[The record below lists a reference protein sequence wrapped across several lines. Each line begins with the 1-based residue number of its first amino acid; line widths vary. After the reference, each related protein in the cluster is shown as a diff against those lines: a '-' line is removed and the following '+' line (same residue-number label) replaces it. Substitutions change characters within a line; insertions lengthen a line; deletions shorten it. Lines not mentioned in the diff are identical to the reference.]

1 MMKILLLED
10 DKLLKKAI
18 DIFLT
23 KKGHQVESFRDGL
36 LAVEAIVST
45 HYDLLLLDINV
56 PKINGLDVLEKIHT
70 QKIQIPTI
78 FISALID
85 IEEISRA
92 FDLGCHDY
100 LKKPFHLK
108 ELSLRVEK
116 VLQSLYMPQ
125 SHVRLSQNYSFDIE
139 NNILRFKGEVQIV
152 SARQLQ
158 IIYLL
163 AKNRSRIVD
172 YELFREYAWDNMD
185 VEIPTIRAEV
195 NRLKKA
201 LKEDIIINI
210 RNMGYIIRKPK

>member
-1 MMKILLLED
+1 MKILLLED